1 MRCRNGDHCG
11 KDLSEEMNEWQ
22 GDGQSSPCHSPRSLI
37 GAHFLYLLDTIRW
50 LMRSIVPTIGVIC
63 LILLA
68 AIALLSSNSF
78 AATGIDA
85 AEVIII
91 KSPGCT
97 NCAAA
102 ERTLDKIGQTVP
114 LNVTGYY
121 YYSDEG
127 HRVIK
132 QYNARD
138 VPSIIIGTRAIN
150 YRDYDGDSTTLE
162 QLILAALANRS
173 SDIKPSITVPGNQ
186 SRDLSNIDGSG
197 GNGLD
202 LGKLSIYTISAVLGA
217 GIVAGF
223 NPCLLGILVF
233 LAASILTTSGKRREL
248 VMMVVFFSLGIFTMY
263 FLFGLGM
270 QQLLQSE
277 AIANA
282 FRYILTALLLAAGLS
297 QILDAVR
304 LNQGKD
310 SLFRTDWALKYF
322 QAGVDKR
329 RFSSYFLIGALFSL
343 VKAPCVGAIYLAILD
358 LIASRSYFDGATY
371 LFFFNLGVIL
381 PIIVVGSILALGMSP
396 EQVDSFR
403 KDHRVGMRLFT
414 GLMLLALAPLIYW
427 QII

>member
-1 MRCRNGDHCG
+1 
-11 KDLSEEMNEWQ
+11 
-22 GDGQSSPCHSPRSLI
+22 
-37 GAHFLYLLDTIRW
+37 
-50 LMRSIVPTIGVIC
+50 MRSILPPMGVIC
-63 LILLA
+63 LILLV

-97 NCAAA
+97 KCAAA
-102 ERTLDKIGQTVP
+102 ERTLDKLGQTVP

-127 HRVIK
+127 HRIIK

-150 YRDYDGDSTTLE
+150 YRDYGGNSTKLE
-162 QLILAALANRS
+162 LLILAALANRS
-173 SDIKPSITVPGNQ
+173 LDIEPSITVPGNE
-186 SRDLSNIDGSG
+186 SRNLSNIDGPV

-202 LGKLSIYTISAVLGA
+202 LQKLSIYTISAVLGA
-217 GIVAGF
+217 GLVAGF

-277 AIANA
+277 AIASA
-282 FRYILTALLLAAGLS
+282 FRYILTALLLGAGLS
-297 QILDAVR
+297 QVLDAVR
-304 LNQGKD
+304 LNQGKT